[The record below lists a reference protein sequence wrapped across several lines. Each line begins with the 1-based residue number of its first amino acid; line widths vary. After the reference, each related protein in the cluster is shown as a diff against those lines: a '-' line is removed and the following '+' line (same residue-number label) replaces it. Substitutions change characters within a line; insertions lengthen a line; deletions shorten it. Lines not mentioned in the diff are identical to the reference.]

1 MTSRRSFFLALALF
15 ICCLSAPARSA
26 EPWETAALK
35 GFTAMN
41 QGDGKAFVEDAHP
54 DYKEQMRS
62 YMLDH
67 LRTAPTSDEIHK
79 VLKDFGLSSI
89 DKMEKLPP
97 EIFIQK
103 LIHSMHVSMPAP
115 LQTALEHAQV
125 KVLSSE
131 PDGDDYR
138 VNVEMTLPVNGKS
151 STSKMILLVK
161 KSGDAWKYNGTSK

>member
-1 MTSRRSFFLALALF
+1 
-15 ICCLSAPARSA
+15 
-26 EPWETAALK
+26 
-35 GFTAMN
+35 
-41 QGDGKAFVEDAHP
+41 
-54 DYKEQMRS
+54 
-62 YMLDH
+62 
-67 LRTAPTSDEIHK
+67 
-79 VLKDFGLSSI
+79 
-89 DKMEKLPP
+89 
-97 EIFIQK
+97 
-103 LIHSMHVSMPAP
+103 MHVSMPAP